1 MSNFICVKCC
11 SEYQERL
18 GYCTSCGS
26 FGMIVH
32 STRRYADSLWRERP
46 EIEDASE
53 LIKRSNNYITSMSYP
68 EIKFG
73 AKGLVCVYGCPGAGK
88 STWLLKLLDG
98 MDGETLYLS
107 LEEALSDTLISKL
120 KWLEIS
126 SKKFKVGYIRGVNE
140 LDKMLTDVNYLAI
153 GIDSLSVSTLNIDDL
168 RRIANA
174 YDLIVFFTLQVN
186 KQGNPQ
192 GLMSNIHGADLV
204 ISVNHG
210 QWKIEKSRYSGLL
223 QGGVLL

>member
-1 MSNFICVKCC
+1 MSNFVCAKCC
-11 SEYQERL
+11 TEYQERL

-26 FGMIVH
+26 FGFIVH
-32 STRRYADSLWRERP
+32 STRRHADTMWRDRP
-46 EIEDASE
+46 EIENASE
-53 LIKRSNNYITSMSYP
+53 LIKRSNSYITSKSYP

-73 AKGLVCVYGCPGAGK
+73 AKGLVCVYGYPGAGK

-98 MDGETLYLS
+98 MEGQTLYLS

-126 SKKFKVGYIRGVNE
+126 SKKFKVGYIRSLNE
-140 LDKMLTDVNYLAI
+140 LDSMLSSENYTAV
-153 GIDSLSVSTLNIDDL
+153 GIDSLSVSTLNLDDL

-186 KQGNPQ
+186 KSGEPQ

-204 ISVNHG
+204 ISVNSG
-210 QWKIEKSRYSGLL
+210 QWLIEKSRYSGLL